1 MGTDIGYNLGKML
14 VDEKF
19 IKAPQLAQA
28 LANMETQG
36 GSLGFNLA
44 LLGACSEE
52 EVARFIGNIH
62 SAEYIDLSSAQV
74 DLDSLGV
81 ISRDTANSYACLAV
95 RKQGNSLV
103 VAVVEP
109 VAPELAN
116 LAKEVKFKTNMDC
129 IWAVSP
135 ESYIRLA
142 IDHYYGQLASMGLAP
157 AASDKPGTAGQFQA
171 GGQAPAAHEYNM
183 KEIVQ
188 AAEGE
193 MDLSILDEKKEEEL
207 GTESADDS
215 IVIKMANAII
225 TEAVVKKA
233 SDIHIEP
240 FEKELIIRYRVDGT
254 LVKQPAPPPSFKRAL
269 VARLKVMAKLNIMEK
284 RKPQDGRIKIK
295 VRDRMIDL
303 RVASCPVMWGEK
315 IVMRILDQQNLR
327 TDLTEL
333 GFEPYDLDRFQKA
346 IRTPYGII
354 LVTGPTGSGKTTTLY
369 SALSTVNDPKK
380 NVMTA
385 EDPVEF
391 QLPGINQVPVNPEIG
406 MTFAAALKSF
416 LRCDPNIVMVGE
428 IRDLETGDIA
438 IKAAM
443 TGQLV
448 LSTLHTN
455 DAPSTINRM
464 VDMGIQ
470 PFYLGTTLVMI
481 VAQRLVKRICSECKE
496 EVSYDLKTL
505 ELAGIHPDE
514 LKGRKLYRGKGCTS
528 CNSTGYKG
536 RLAIYEVMPVSDTMR
551 RAIFRNEETF
561 KIREIAISEG
571 MSTLRMSAVKKWFDG
586 TTTLEEVMR
595 VTLTE

>member
-1 MGTDIGYNLGKML
+1 ML

-19 IKAPQLAQA
+19 ITEGQLAQA

-52 EVARFIGNIH
+52 EVSRFIGNVH
-62 SAEYIDLSSAQV
+62 SSEYIDLSAAHV
-74 DLDSLGV
+74 DLDSLA
-81 ISRDTANSYACLAV
+81 IINRDTANRYLCLAV

-109 VAPELAN
+109 AAPELAN

-142 IDHYYGQLASMGLAP
+142 IDHYYEQLVSLGMAQP
-157 AASDKPGTAGQFQA
+157 AGDKPSLPGQFQA
-171 GGQAPAAHEYNM
+171 GQAPAPHEYNM

-193 MDLSILDEKKEEEL
+193 LDLSVMEDKKEEEL
-207 GTESADDS
+207 GTESPDDS

-225 TEAVVKKA
+225 SEAVARKA

-240 FEKELIIRYRVDGT
+240 FEKELIIRYRLDGT
-254 LVKQPAPPPSFKRAL
+254 LIKQPAPPPSFRRSL
-269 VARLKVMAKLNIMEK
+269 CARFKVMAKLDIMER

-295 VRDRMIDL
+295 VHGRTIDL
-303 RVASCPVMWGEK
+303 RVATCPVMWGEK
-315 IVMRILDQQNLR
+315 IVMRILDQQNLQ
-327 TDLTEL
+327 TDLTKL
-333 GFEPYDLDRFQKA
+333 GFEAFDLERFEKA

-385 EDPVEF
+385 EDPIEF
-391 QLPGINQVPVNPEIG
+391 QLAGINQVPVNPDIG

-438 IKAAM
+438 IKASM

-470 PFYLGTTLVMI
+470 PFYLGSTLIMI
-481 VAQRLVKRICSECKE
+481 VAQRLVKKVCVDCKE
-496 EVSYDLKTL
+496 EVSYDDRTL
-505 ELAGIHPDE
+505 EFAGITPE
-514 LKGRKLYRGKGCTS
+514 EMKGRKVYRGKGCPT
-528 CNSTGYKG
+528 CNSSVY
-536 RLAIYEVMPVSDTMR
+536 
-551 RAIFRNEETF
+551 
-561 KIREIAISEG
+561 
-571 MSTLRMSAVKKWFDG
+571 
-586 TTTLEEVMR
+586 
-595 VTLTE
+595 